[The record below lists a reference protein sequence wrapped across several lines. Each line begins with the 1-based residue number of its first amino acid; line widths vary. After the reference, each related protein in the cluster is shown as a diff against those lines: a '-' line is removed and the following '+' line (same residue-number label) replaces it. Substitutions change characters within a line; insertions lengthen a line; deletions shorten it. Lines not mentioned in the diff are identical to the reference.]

1 MDDDYQAHM
10 IFIKVEI
17 VEADIC
23 MLLGGASLDTAE
35 ATMTL
40 GAEPI
45 LTLPSV
51 LGPGTRIPMEKSKTG
66 HYTFHLFPPTI
77 MDDKEIAEQLM
88 ESKEWTD
95 KKAKAVIAYIVQTED
110 PNYEAMLHDQV
121 LLSKSFKKR
130 YRKKA
135 DKKLEKK
142 GSN

>member
-17 VEADIC
+17 VEEDIC

-35 ATMTL
+35 ATIML
-40 GAEPI
+40 GVEPI

-77 MDDKEIAEQLM
+77 MDDKEVA
-88 ESKEWTD
+88 
-95 KKAKAVIAYIVQTED
+95 
-110 PNYEAMLHDQV
+110 
-121 LLSKSFKKR
+121 
-130 YRKKA
+130 
-135 DKKLEKK
+135 
-142 GSN
+142 